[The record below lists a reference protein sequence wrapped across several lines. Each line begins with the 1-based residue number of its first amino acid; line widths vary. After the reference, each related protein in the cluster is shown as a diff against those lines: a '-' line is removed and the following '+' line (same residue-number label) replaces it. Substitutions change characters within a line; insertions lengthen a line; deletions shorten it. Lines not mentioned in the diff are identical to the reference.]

1 MDAFFKFSRGGLD
14 ERRETKN
21 LRGVYPR
28 QIYYPDDPIYNDA
41 QQDSRLTPTL
51 FHRQRQKRTAVIFL
65 FEKRVHPHRNW
76 KVLRHIVDSRGGHM
90 FSLRRVSSYLLVLFR
105 GFHPIVIPKIPSQ
118 NILSISDREGKT
130 YYRVSKGDKEKKKKT
145 SKIYN
150 ENKSNKLLYIAFVQ
164 CIIIIFL
171 NQALIFLDF
180 RTDRLW
186 NIYICNFHWNN
197 VRGKIFFHKANHTLG
212 GSRFFPAR
220 SAFKRCRVKW
230 CCFS

>member
-1 MDAFFKFSRGGLD
+1 MDKFFRFNRRCNISFFFFFISFVKKKIRYRVNRNVNFHPKILVSDPSRMDAFFKFSRGGLD

-130 YYRVSKGDKEKKKKT
+130 YYRVSKGDKEKKKKRQKYT
-145 SKIYN
+145 TKIKVIN
-150 ENKSNKLLYIAFVQ
+150 CCTLLP
-164 CIIIIFL
+164 
-171 NQALIFLDF
+171 
-180 RTDRLW
+180 
-186 NIYICNFHWNN
+186 CN
-197 VRGKIFFHKANHTLG
+197 V
-212 GSRFFPAR
+212 
-220 SAFKRCRVKW
+220 
-230 CCFS
+230 